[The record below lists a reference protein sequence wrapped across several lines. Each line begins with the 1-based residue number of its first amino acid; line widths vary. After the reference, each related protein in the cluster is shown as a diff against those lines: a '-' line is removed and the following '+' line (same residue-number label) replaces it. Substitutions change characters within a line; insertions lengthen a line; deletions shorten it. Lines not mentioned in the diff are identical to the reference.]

1 MVGDLPADV
10 EEVGKFVHA
19 VGVLIGDGAVF
30 VVGNARPGRAGMER
44 GWRISVSVSAD
55 LPGDVAESVGDD
67 RQQLRLYPVP
77 SGVGPVECGM
87 QGGSW
92 AGIGDDQGKIAPRQ
106 VIAA

>member
-10 EEVGKFVHA
+10 EEVGEFVHA
-19 VGVLIGDGAVF
+19 VGVFVGDGAV
-30 VVGNARPGRAGMER
+30 VVGVACPGCAGMER
-44 GWRISVSVSAD
+44 GWRISVGVSAD
-55 LPGDVAESVGDD
+55 LPGDVSEPVGDD
-67 RQQLRLYPVP
+67 RQQLRLYAVP

-92 AGIGDDQGKIAPRQ
+92 AGVGDDQGKIAPRQ